1 MPLQANPNIPCK
13 ILKETKDYLFLY
25 KPPFVHSV
33 PLDEE
38 ETNSVSNW
46 LISVDSKLSQIFPLL
61 ECGLAHR
68 LDYEAS
74 GVMVAAKNQKTY
86 DYLRKCFSQ
95 NQIYKEY
102 VCVVSNPPPKSGI
115 YEAYVDKK
123 RSKSKKKIYIKSRGE
138 VTSSIQSVIQ
148 IITEILSSKK
158 VGTYYEVRI
167 NLITGFRHQIRA
179 HLTYLGCPI
188 VGDKLYEGVPAEGLM
203 LFADKIKFKDFN
215 GNGLEAQLPIPY
227 SSYIHMNKG
236 IASIITNPSD
246 L

>member
-1 MPLQANPNIPCK
+1 MPLQPNHNIPCK
-13 ILKETKDYLFLY
+13 ILKQTKDYLFLY

-33 PLDEE
+33 PLDES

-74 GVMVAAKNQKTY
+74 GVMVAAKNQKAY

-95 NQIYKEY
+95 NKIYKEY

-123 RSKSKKKIYIKSRGE
+123 RSKSKKKIYIRTGRQ
-138 VTSSIQSVIQ
+138 VSVAGLRQLAPGDNIR
-148 IITEILSSKK
+148 IMTEILPSKK
-158 VGTYYEVRI
+158 VDAYYEVRI

-179 HLTYLGCPI
+179 HLAYLGCPI
-188 VGDKLYEGVPAEGLM
+188 VGDKLYGGLQSEQLM
-203 LFADKIKFKDFN
+203 LFADKIKFKDFK
-215 GNGLEAQLPIPY
+215 GYPLRVTLPNLKFELTL
-227 SSYIHMNKG
+227 SF
-236 IASIITNPSD
+236 